1 VARKWPGTDG
11 YLKRRDLW
19 ATSVHIRALA
29 LLEKILVDADNSVS
43 PNHPLNLFNQ
53 AATRLSG

>member
-43 PNHPLNLFNQ
+43 PNQ